1 LPERLDVVKDGR
13 GKERISMA
21 IAMDLPDL
29 PAEIDCAV
37 EIVPP
42 RWLDDDEIIELEERY
57 EHRLLMVERF
67 ADGTLLVT
75 PPSGWEGGGRD
86 VEIGA
91 QVRNWVRAGRHGL
104 AMGSSGGVHFP
115 DGSLLAPDATY
126 ISRERWEKADHA
138 LTFAHAVPDAA
149 FEVLSKSDR
158 VRTTMKKIAAY
169 LRNGVR
175 LAVLIDPQRRKVYV
189 GREGE
194 AEPRE
199 LGDVDR
205 VDCSPVMPGFVLD
218 VAAIRDFPP

>member
-1 LPERLDVVKDGR
+1 
-13 GKERISMA
+13 MA
-21 IAMDLPDL
+21 IAMELPDL
-29 PAEIDCAV
+29 PAEIDRAM

-42 RWLDDDEIIELEERY
+42 RWLDDDQIIALEERY

-75 PPSGWEGGGRD
+75 PPSGWGSGYRDASLGG
-86 VEIGA
+86 
-91 QVRNWVRAGRHGL
+91 QVYDWVRAGDHGL
-104 AMGSSGGVHFP
+104 VMGSSGGVHFP

-126 ISRERWEKADHA
+126 ISHERWEKADHA

-175 LAVLIDPQRRKVYV
+175 LAVLIDPKRRNVYV

-194 AEPRE
+194 TEPRE
-199 LGDVDR
+199 LGAVDR
-205 VDCSPVMPGFVLD
+205 LDCSPVMPGFVLD
-218 VAAIRDFPP
+218 VAAIMDLPSPRRKG